1 MQKSKKVED
10 GKLVKIDAGLG
21 EKFEDV
27 KIHGDFFIE
36 PADKLE
42 DIRETVEG
50 LDRDFNRKE
59 FVDRID
65 SLDAELIGFSAHD
78 IADVLEKFRGEN
90 NE

>member
-1 MQKSKKVED
+1 MQESKKVEN
-10 GKLVKIDAGLG
+10 GKLVNIEAELG
-21 EKFEDV
+21 EKFENV

-50 LDRDFNRKE
+50 LERDFDREK
-59 FVDRID
+59 VMDRIE
-65 SLDAELIGFSAHD
+65 SLDAELIGFSAED

-90 NE
+90 DE